1 MRLSLSL
8 LLLALATPL
17 AIAQPSVSILDPE
30 KAWTFDNGREFPGAV
45 GSLAIDPETMR
56 DGKPALK
63 LVGDFTKGGNYVQAG
78 RKIDDVDIRDIDLWI
93 KSPVGN
99 SFTLRLSDG
108 SGQTHQI
115 VVKAEPSPNW
125 QRIVLPLD
133 RFFAK
138 RGQADAVT
146 SVVRYESWGG
156 AKDGRWHG
164 PAKAIYLLLGRTD
177 DAKVRTFW
185 IGDVRLTARP
195 KAVAEVQTLIPID
208 DLEDWRFT
216 RGEEFK
222 GAQGSL
228 TVTPDKAL
236 KLAGD
241 FTGGGAYVGMV
252 RELRELDVQDVA
264 AIKMQVKSET
274 ASSIGVQMVDA
285 TGQTHQRSV
294 PIKADNAWH
303 ELVLDPVKIA
313 GGEHWGG
320 ANDSTWHGP
329 PRQIA
334 LNVSTRSDPTGKR
347 PAVELAKIVADA
359 RVPVFEQ
366 SAAYRNDFEADR
378 LSDWSTKG
386 DVSIDGTDAAQG
398 KRSLL
403 LARTLTQID
412 DPCSAQSKT
421 FPAAAGSWEVK
432 LQTKARLH
440 SPDNSYSGVIRLE
453 ALDDGGKV
461 IERFTVAEEFGSK
474 EWHAI
479 QKKIELPRGVRQA
492 RFEIK
497 LDKTYGKFWVDDL
510 SASHLAPALRKDD
523 RIAKMLF
530 ASKRLGNLLLPGD
543 PLTFEV
549 TVETRK
555 PLKDSQRT
563 LSYLVRDYWG
573 AEQMPAAAV
582 KLVEKRKNVYEAT
595 IDVAAASPELGRY
608 YEVHAQIAE
617 EGGEPFKNYTSF
629 AVLPESPTKKLKPE
643 ESPFTSRN
651 WDNRITEY
659 FLLSD
664 RLGIRTCGI
673 WGGWSAKPP
682 YRPEAP
688 GLERCIQLDMGVL
701 TGTPASTIEAGK
713 TEYDETALRTGVR
726 NWLTQ
731 FGKHRPLIVSLGNE
745 PHGTGQRVKNNVAAY
760 KIVYEEIKKVD
771 PTVFVV
777 ATSVEP
783 NEEYFKLG
791 YGNYCDAYDFH
802 IYEGFEHVRKAA
814 QEYQALMKKYGPVRP
829 LWSTELGLNS
839 QGLPRH
845 TVAVEVTKTMTT
857 FFASGGVSASWFGI
871 LYPDGDAKSFGSS
884 GDSHN
889 VFDCRYNRYAP
900 RLDAIAYYDFVG
912 ALGTKKFVEEKQ
924 YGDIRATLFRD
935 AAGKSLQVLWKAKGR
950 ADVSVPL
957 AGVGKVEIVR
967 VDGSRRYLDAGGKAL
982 TLTVSSDPLMLLYD
996 GGGALP
1002 AELRT
1007 PIASVGSFR
1016 GTISRKDGDTI
1027 RIDNHAARSKDVI
1040 VPRGW
1045 NVGLWHQAQS
1055 GEIFSL
1061 RPVAPSDVRELDVII
1076 TFADERGELYLRV
1089 PITE

>member
-1 MRLSLSL
+1 
-8 LLLALATPL
+8 
-17 AIAQPSVSILDPE
+17 
-30 KAWTFDNGREFPGAV
+30 
-45 GSLAIDPETMR
+45 MR

-146 SVVRYESWGG
+146 SVVKYESWGG

-164 PAKAIYLLLGRTD
+164 PAKAIYLILGRTD

-228 TVTPDKAL
+228 TATPGGSL

-252 RELRELDVQDVA
+252 RELRELDVKDVA
-264 AIKMQVKSET
+264 AIKMKVKSEN
-274 ASSIGVQMVDA
+274 AAQIGVQMVDA

-294 PIKADNAWH
+294 PIKADNEWH
-303 ELVLDPVKIA
+303 ELVLDPVKIS

-320 ANDSTWHGP
+320 ANDSKWHGP
-329 PRQIA
+329 PTQIA
-334 LNVSTRSDPTGKR
+334 LNVSKESDPKGKQ
-347 PAVELAKIVADA
+347 PVVELAKIVADA

-378 LSDWSTKG
+378 LTDWSTKG
-386 DVSIDGTDAAQG
+386 DVSIDSADASQG

-403 LARTLTQID
+403 LSRTLEKID
-412 DPCSAQSKT
+412 DACTAQSRT

-432 LQTKARLH
+432 LAAKSRLH
-440 SPDNSYSGVIRLE
+440 SPDNSYSGSVRLE
-453 ALDDGGKV
+453 ALDDAGKV
-461 IERFTVAEEFGSK
+461 LERFTIAEEFGNK

-497 LDKTYGKFWVDDL
+497 LDKTYGKFWIDDI
-510 SASHLAPALRKDD
+510 SASHLAVALRKDD
-523 RIAKMLF
+523 RIAKLLF

-543 PLTFEV
+543 PLTFDV

-555 PLKDSQRT
+555 PLKESQMT

-573 AEQMPAAAV
+573 AEQMPAATV

-688 GLERCIQLDMGVL
+688 GLDRCIQLDMGVL

-726 NWLTQ
+726 NWIEK
-731 FGKHRPLIVSLGNE
+731 FGKHRPLIISLGNE

-814 QEYQALMKKYGPVRP
+814 EEYQSLMKKYGPVRP

-871 LYPDGDAKSFGSS
+871 LYPDGDAKSFGSA

-889 VFDCRYNRYAP
+889 VFDCRWNRYAP

-912 ALGTKKFVEEKQ
+912 SLGTKKFVEEKK

-935 AAGKSLQVLWKAKGR
+935 SAGKSLQVLWKTKGR

-957 AGVGKVEIVR
+957 VGVGKVEIIR
-967 VDGSRRYLDAGGKAL
+967 VDGGRRHLDAGGKAL
-982 TLTVSSDPLMLLYD
+982 TLTVSDDPLMLLYD

-1002 AELRT
+1002 AELGT
-1007 PIASVGSFR
+1007 PIASIEKLPAELSRHDLLMLEIANGQDTARVIAPPGWTTFCDVEAD
-1016 GTISRKDGDTI
+1016 GTAYSL
-1027 RIDNHAARSKDVI
+1027 
-1040 VPRGW
+1040 W
-1045 NVGLWHQAQS
+1045 NSPTAS
-1055 GEIFSL
+1055 
-1061 RPVAPSDVRELDVII
+1061 AVRELDLIV
-1076 TFADERGELYLRV
+1076 TLGGKGELYVRV
-1089 PITE
+1089 PIVD